1 MVHSC
6 LARVSATDVGEL
18 VGNLVRSVSVI
29 GLERMGF
36 VEPGNDA
43 AQLIFDAVKAENLE
57 LEEGDVVVVSQKMV
71 SKADGLLVDI
81 SGIKPTR
88 RAKLLSSRC
97 GKDPRLI
104 ELILKDSAKVLRADS
119 QALVVRRKD
128 GFICLNAGVD
138 KSNVQGRTMYSRL
151 PEDSDRSAR
160 KLRIRLEELS
170 GRKLAVIIA
179 DTYSRPMRVGQ
190 VEFAIGV
197 SGFEPIVDY
206 RGQKDLFGYE
216 LRYKSVGLADEIAA
230 AAELVIGQG
239 TEQMPVA
246 IVRGLPRLS
255 RTEANAL
262 SRKMRVGK
270 RIDLFTGLT

>member
-1 MVHSC
+1 M
-6 LARVSATDVGEL
+6 
-18 VGNLVRSVSVI
+18 RSVSVI
-29 GLERMGF
+29 GLERIRF
-36 VEPGNDA
+36 VRPGDDA

-57 LEEGDVVVVSQKMV
+57 LVDGDVVVVSQKIV

-81 SGIKPTR
+81 TSVNPSR
-88 RAKLLSSRC
+88 RAKLLSKRC
-97 GKDPRLI
+97 GKDARLI
-104 ELILKDSAKVLRADS
+104 ELILKDSARVLRADS

-128 GFICLNAGVD
+128 GFVCLNAGVD
-138 KSNVQGRTMYSRL
+138 KSNVQGRTVYSRL
-151 PEDSDRSAR
+151 PEDSEASAR
-160 KLRIRLEELS
+160 ELRIRLEALS

-246 IVRGLPRLS
+246 IVRGVPRLF
-255 RTEANAL
+255 RTDANTL
-262 SRKMRVGK
+262 SKRMLVGK
-270 RIDLFTGLT
+270 RIDLFTGII